1 MAWFSAL
8 AQAAAVLTSGASA
21 AGFTLSTFVDQIPN
35 LGANNVGPVGIL
47 STPNG
52 VFISGYASGEVRL
65 FTDVDAQ
72 HWSNSIAG
80 SSGFSRPTGL
90 ASVGS
95 HVYMANQSSGQVV
108 EINPTTGALI
118 QTIVTIGGATGL
130 VANPVTGHLY
140 LSTGASVFEIDP
152 IAKTSTLFVSQ
163 AADGLT
169 ITSDGK
175 TLYLANIG
183 TGHLLGFDTTTRA
196 PVFDSGFIGGGIDGS
211 ALGTGSLAGNI
222 FINVNNGTL
231 LELNLASKAITG
243 IVTGGSRGD
252 LVTVDSNGSLLFTQT
267 DSVLRL
273 TAPIG
278 GGFGNVAEPAT
289 LALFTIGLAGLGFS
303 RRKRAAK

>member
-1 MAWFSAL
+1 M
-8 AQAAAVLTSGASA
+8 VIGTKCKPPPPRGRASCA
-21 AGFTLSTFVDQIPN
+21 PKI
-35 LGANNVGPVGIL
+35 
-47 STPNG
+47 
-52 VFISGYASGEVRL
+52 R
-65 FTDVDAQ
+65 
-72 HWSNSIAG
+72 
-80 SSGFSRPTGL
+80 
-90 ASVGS
+90 
-95 HVYMANQSSGQVV
+95 
-108 EINPTTGALI
+108 
-118 QTIVTIGGATGL
+118 IGT
-130 VANPVTGHLY
+130 
-140 LSTGASVFEIDP
+140 TGASVFEIDP

-183 TGHLLGFDTTTRA
+183 SGHLLGFDTTTRA